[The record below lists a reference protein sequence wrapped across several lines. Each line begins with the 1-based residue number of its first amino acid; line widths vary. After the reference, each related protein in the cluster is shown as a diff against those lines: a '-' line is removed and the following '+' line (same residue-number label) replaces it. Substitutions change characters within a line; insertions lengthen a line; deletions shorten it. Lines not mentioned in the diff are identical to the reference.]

1 MEEAF
6 VHKDEML
13 LGTKDNHCRTS
24 LQREAK
30 TRSKNQR
37 KTRMQRCHHDLEG
50 RAGRHVEVQ
59 FPAVADISTVLDDML
74 PACNCYGSRE
84 IFLQNSL
91 DVV

>member
-1 MEEAF
+1 
-6 VHKDEML
+6 
-13 LGTKDNHCRTS
+13 
-24 LQREAK
+24 
-30 TRSKNQR
+30 
-37 KTRMQRCHHDLEG
+37 MQRSHHDPEG

-91 DVV
+91 DVVWFGVSFGRTPRTQYFHQISQIR